1 MLTRTIMML
10 KSSLV
15 CLSLWC
21 SLYPYRLNNYSTL
34 LFSLHKI
41 GQGKILL
48 VVAGC
53 VLLPDLWLYICLLL
67 PIVPKDQKLETFFP
81 WLSLLSERKTGFPWT
96 SLHHMQVSLSSCS
109 IPELQPLPAI
119 CFIAASR
126 QSTGLNVGQRGTFLG
141 TLLM

>member
-1 MLTRTIMML
+1 MML

-53 VLLPDLWLYICLLL
+53 VLLPDLWLYVCLLL
-67 PIVPKDQKLETFFP
+67 PIVPKDQKLETIFP

-96 SLHHMQVSLSSCS
+96 SLNHMQVSLSSCS

-119 CFIAASR
+119 CFVAASR
-126 QSTGLNVGQRGTFLG
+126 QLTGLTVGQRGTFLG
-141 TLLM
+141 TLIM